1 MPGPRIGAVRGSH
14 FDQNPDRQLEQVTVE
29 SSFSRAPT
37 PAISGFGS

>member
-1 MPGPRIGAVRGSH
+1 MPSPRIGAVRGSH
-14 FDQNPDRQLEQVTVE
+14 FNQNPDRQLKQVPVE